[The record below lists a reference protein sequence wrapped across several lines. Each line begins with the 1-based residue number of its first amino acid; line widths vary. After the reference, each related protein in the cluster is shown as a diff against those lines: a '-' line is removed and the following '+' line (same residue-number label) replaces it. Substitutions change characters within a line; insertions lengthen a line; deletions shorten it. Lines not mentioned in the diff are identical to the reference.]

1 MTDDKPKRA
10 KTTAIE
16 ISFKEPVDIAD
27 DACRMLHDAL
37 NAICEDYEDANP
49 GRVMWVFGSGAKPPP
64 GWPYVDDGSTG
75 DWNMS
80 VETIEI
86 TERERYDT
94 EKTRQRSEMRR
105 WQDERHKLIW
115 QVRDT
120 CARAEKAEA
129 DLAVLRA
136 NPPSALAGTIPEITW
151 VADDETHGLIDQL
164 KAKLGVSTTAE
175 VFREALRRASA
186 LAGTRPD
193 PASPSREELIEAL
206 SDMLQA
212 VCGETGFAACVRSDS
227 RTAYPWPAL
236 DIAEAK
242 ARSLLTTSSAGTEG
256 E

>member
-1 MTDDKPKRA
+1 MTEVDVSEVRRRA
-10 KTTAIE
+10 WKTRRKKYGERGHNSSYSRSSMPSPNADTMLALIIKLHYEEALSEGQVAKATGLDRIE
-16 ISFKEPVDIAD
+16 IRDLVIA
-27 DACRMLHDAL
+27 
-37 NAICEDYEDANP
+37 
-49 GRVMWVFGSGAKPPP
+49 
-64 GWPYVDDGSTG
+64 
-75 DWNMS
+75 
-80 VETIEI
+80 
-86 TERERYDT
+86 ERDR
-94 EKTRQRSEMRR
+94 
-105 WQDERHKLIW
+105 
-115 QVRDT
+115 
-120 CARAEKAEA
+120 RAE
-129 DLAVLRA
+129 D
-136 NPPSALAGTIPEITW
+136 PPSALAGTIPEITW
-151 VADDETHGLIDQL
+151 SADDETHGLIDQL